1 MQMDIGNCMHG
12 GGDPIHYL
20 KKYPGRAALVHLKE
34 FSSEQSPEAIGDG
47 SVNWVEVFDV
57 CEKLHQPVWY
67 IIEQEEKEY
76 NPWSS
81 ADKSLKFLRN
91 LGW

>member
-1 MQMDIGNCMHG
+1 MQMDIGNCMGG

-20 KKYPGRAALVHLKE
+20 KKYVGRAALVHLKE
-34 FSSEQSPEAIGDG
+34 YSPENPPMAIGDG
-47 SVNWVEVFDV
+47 VVDWSEVFDV
-57 CEKLHQPVWY
+57 CESLHRPQWY

-76 NPWSS
+76 NAWDS
-81 ADKSLKFLRN
+81 AAKSLEYLRA